1 MPGCVP
7 EDHPTSMLSFP
18 DARRKVIEVVKGLEH
33 SSRSQTVDLAAAQ
46 GRVLAAP
53 IVADRDY
60 PPFNR
65 ATRDGYAAR
74 SADLKQ
80 PGVDLFLIG
89 EIRAGQAYAGT
100 VGTGQCVQIMTGAA
114 PPAGADAVVMI
125 EFTHAEESASG
136 TRVHFDRGAVAGQNI
151 VPKGSEARAGM
162 ALLTAGTRLG
172 YVELS
177 LAAQVGCVRPQ
188 VFVRPRIGILSTGDE
203 VVNADQIPGPLEI
216 RNGNSFSLA
225 AQVESAGAEAVL
237 LGNSPDDAEELR
249 RRIEEGLKL
258 DALVLSGGVSAGKYD
273 LVEGVLAELG
283 AQIFFDGVS
292 IRPGRPAVFGQCGGK
307 PVFGLPGNPVSTM
320 VTFELFVLP
329 ALDILSGTSPRGLP
343 LMRAKLITPL
353 REKPD
358 VAHFLPACLDSAG
371 EEPTVQVLK
380 WQGSGDVVALT
391 QSNCFVV
398 VREDKLDWDAGEWID
413 VMPRRGAL

>member
-1 MPGCVP
+1 
-7 EDHPTSMLSFP
+7 MLSFP
-18 DARRKVIEVVKGLEH
+18 DARRKVIEVVRGLEH
-33 SSRSQTVDLAAAQ
+33 TRRTEIVGLAFSL

-60 PPFNR
+60 PPFDR

-74 SADLKQ
+74 SADLRE
-80 PGVDLFLIG
+80 PGAALNLIG
-89 EIRAGQAYAGT
+89 EIRAGQAYAGA
-100 VGTGQCVQIMTGAA
+100 VGAGQCVQIMTGAA
-114 PPAGADAVVMI
+114 APAGADAVVMI
-125 EFTHAEESASG
+125 EYTRTEESSAG
-136 TRVHFDRGAVAGQNI
+136 THVHFERGAQAGQNI
-151 VPKGSEARAGM
+151 VPRGKEARAGQT
-162 ALLTAGTRLG
+162 LLNMGSRLG

-177 LAAQVGCVRPQ
+177 LAAQVGCVRPE

-203 VVNADQIPGPLEI
+203 IVNADQRPGPLEI
-216 RNGNSFSLA
+216 RNGNSYSLA
-225 AQVESAGAEAVL
+225 AQVESAGAEAVS
-237 LGNSPDDAEELR
+237 LGNSPDNEEELR

-283 AQIFFDGVS
+283 AQIFFDGVA
-292 IRPGRPAVFGQCGGK
+292 IRPGRPAVFGQCLGK

-329 ALDILSGTSPRGLP
+329 ALDILSGVAPRGLP
-343 LMRAKLITPL
+343 LLRAKLGAPL
-353 REKPD
+353 REKPG
-358 VAHFLPACLDSAG
+358 VAHFLPARIDWSSG
-371 EEPTVQVLK
+371 EPVVTVPQ

-391 QSNCFVV
+391 QTNCFLV

>member
-1 MPGCVP
+1 
-7 EDHPTSMLSFP
+7 MLSFP

-33 SSRSQTVDLAAAQ
+33 TRRTEIVGLAASL
-46 GRVLAAP
+46 GRVLASP
-53 IVADRDY
+53 VVADRDY
-60 PPFNR
+60 PPIDR

-74 SADLKQ
+74 SADLRE
-80 PGVDLFLIG
+80 PGAVLNLVG
-89 EIRAGQAYAGT
+89 EIRAGQAYAGAIAA
-100 VGTGQCVQIMTGAA
+100 GQCVQIMTGAA
-114 PPAGADAVVMI
+114 APAGADALVMI
-125 EFTHAEESASG
+125 EYTRAEESAAG
-136 TRVHFDRGAVAGQNI
+136 TRVHFERAAQAGQNI
-151 VPKGSEARAGM
+151 VPRGKEARGGQT
-162 ALLTAGTRLG
+162 LLNVGTRLG

-177 LAAQVGCVRPQ
+177 LAAQVGCVRPE

-203 VVNADQIPGPLEI
+203 IVNADQRPGPLEI
-216 RNGNSFSLA
+216 RNGNSYSLA
-225 AQVESAGAEAVL
+225 AQVESAGAEAVS
-237 LGNSPDDAEELR
+237 LGNSPDNEEELR

-283 AQIFFDGVS
+283 AQIFFDGVA
-292 IRPGRPAVFGQCGGK
+292 IRPGRPAVFGQCQGK

-329 ALDILSGTSPRGLP
+329 ALDILSGVAPRGLP
-343 LMRAKLITPL
+343 LLRAKLGAPL
-353 REKPD
+353 REKPG
-358 VAHFLPACLDSAG
+358 VAHFLPARIEWSSG
-371 EEPTVQVLK
+371 EPVVTVPT

-391 QSNCFVV
+391 QTNCFLV